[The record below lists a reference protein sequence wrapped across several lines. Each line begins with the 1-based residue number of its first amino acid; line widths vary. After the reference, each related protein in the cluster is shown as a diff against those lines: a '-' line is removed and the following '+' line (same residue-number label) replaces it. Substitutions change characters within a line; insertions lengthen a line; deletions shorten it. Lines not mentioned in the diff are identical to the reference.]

1 MSLFPSTL
9 TGRILDDGVTEPP
22 VIELQGISAGQLA
35 TVLTAYTPQTEHTA
49 HTAAIGVNAAAIAAL
64 QGQVAALPAAPDLT
78 PYALASDLAAA
89 EGSILANASGLVAV
103 NTSLTQGLATKA
115 NQSALDALQVEVD
128 GKSTPASVDLKLANH
143 PTTAAMNS
151 SIASANNATLATVAA
166 TYALKSVVDQ
176 LALDVAARQTAAE
189 VSQAIATALLPMA
202 STSDLTAAVALRTTP
217 ADVSQLIATAL
228 LPYVQQTALDAALAL
243 QDGRL
248 DAAEALIAALQA
260 AGYQTSGDLAT
271 ALLGYVTQ
279 GAYDAGQALQ
289 DSRLDA
295 ADAAILALQN
305 AGPYAT
311 SGDLTSLQVSLQSA
325 IDGLLAE
332 IATLGGATNLVNAPA
347 WQGEITFDL
356 LAGTNQVRN
365 LHAVA
370 PLSIQLA
377 NDNWTLSFSVDSY
390 STAQTDALLLPKASE
405 AWVTT
410 QLGGYYTIQ
419 GTDDAITAALTNH
432 FTRAEATANLVAGI
446 TECKDYT
453 DTSLLDYSDTAQM
466 IQAIAD
472 ALVPFGTIV
481 QRDAAIAA
489 ALAAYYTSAQT
500 DSAIAA
506 GLATID
512 LSPYWTIAQVQ
523 AAITAAL
530 VPVTLS
536 NGQSWTGG
544 PTFNLLRGSNVLRN
558 LSVAGALTATFQ
570 NLDDTILIESDS
582 YARSETYTQLE
593 TGAAITAA
601 LDALN
606 LSQYR
611 TEAQVLALIAGE
623 LVPYWDQSEVS
634 SFVAGELSNY
644 ATNSS
649 VSSSISSALSSYDSS
664 SQVDNKIITA
674 LLDFY
679 TRAETDQAIADAV
692 SGGTDLSAYYTSAQT
707 DQEIADAIAGLV
719 GVYVRWTELQAP
731 IINEI
736 NIALLDY
743 DTSAQVDAKI
753 SGAGFL
759 DQTAGDAR
767 YFVRAPGAESGQV
780 FNLIQEQFTPRIVR
794 NLLLEAP
801 LVGDAILG
809 NQSTLRIRS
818 DSWSKAEADAR
829 FLRTNDLGPLD
840 ARYFPVAP
848 GAEGSGIYN
857 LIQTQFTPKI
867 IRNLLC
873 QSPLSAQPILG
884 NGSTLQ
890 ISCDCWSKGQSD
902 TRYPRIANFNSLGQ
916 RVTDL
921 ENSPGVDPTADLTV
935 NSLTATSFVETPQL
949 QSAAGDLQIQNA
961 LVTVRKEDG
970 ALLAS
975 FADGGISLDRDVTV
989 AAASTLNATTADFA
1003 QLLVGSTAASGTF
1016 NSSSS
1021 VTANLEVVSNL
1032 RVEAP
1037 LVRCDPAAAELTIQ
1051 GGTNGVLVDNALR
1064 VNGALAPEASLPFLT
1079 LSGGSSGVQVLSPLL
1094 EQIAVGA
1101 SGETV
1106 GMVIRNASPT
1116 GAASLLLDSN
1126 NQNGVAELVVLSGGG
1141 VQINSFQQFIS
1152 FNNTSG
1158 LANMAIEPNI
1168 GGSNDGE
1175 VIFGYGSVNLSDRAL
1190 KENVRAIPEEELQQT
1205 FDAVEPQL
1213 FDRIDGGKEQIGFVA
1228 QDVQASGKL
1237 GATMCKTKSL
1247 DGRELMALDYQKLS
1261 VVLWGIVKKLQ
1272 RRVEKLERKKGRKDD
1287 SE

>member
-1 MSLFPSTL
+1 
-9 TGRILDDGVTEPP
+9 
-22 VIELQGISAGQLA
+22 
-35 TVLTAYTPQTEHTA
+35 
-49 HTAAIGVNAAAIAAL
+49 
-64 QGQVAALPAAPDLT
+64 
-78 PYALASDLAAA
+78 
-89 EGSILANASGLVAV
+89 
-103 NTSLTQGLATKA
+103 
-115 NQSALDALQVEVD
+115 
-128 GKSTPASVDLKLANH
+128 
-143 PTTAAMNS
+143 
-151 SIASANNATLATVAA
+151 
-166 TYALKSVVDQ
+166 
-176 LALDVAARQTAAE
+176 
-189 VSQAIATALLPMA
+189 MA
-202 STSDLTAAVALRTTP
+202 
-217 ADVSQLIATAL
+217 
-228 LPYVQQTALDAALAL
+228 
-243 QDGRL
+243 
-248 DAAEALIAALQA
+248 
-260 AGYQTSGDLAT
+260 
-271 ALLGYVTQ
+271 
-279 GAYDAGQALQ
+279 
-289 DSRLDA
+289 
-295 ADAAILALQN
+295 
-305 AGPYAT
+305 
-311 SGDLTSLQVSLQSA
+311 
-325 IDGLLAE
+325 
-332 IATLGGATNLVNAPA
+332 
-347 WQGEITFDL
+347 ITFDL

-370 PLSIQLA
+370 PLTIQLA

-466 IQAIAD
+466 NQAIAD

-767 YFVRAPGAESGQV
+767 YFVRAPGAESGQIW
-780 FNLIQEQFTPRIVR
+780 NLVQEQFTPRIVR

-818 DSWSKAEADAR
+818 DSWSKAEADSR

-857 LIQTQFTPKI
+857 LIQTQFTP
-867 IRNLLC
+867 NNPEPAVPN
-873 QSPLSAQPILG
+873 SPLRPAHP
-884 NGSTLQ
+884 
-890 ISCDCWSKGQSD
+890 
-902 TRYPRIANFNSLGQ
+902 GQ
-916 RVTDL
+916 RQHPPDL
-921 ENSPGVDPTADLTV
+921 LRLLEQRSERRPLPPHRQFQQSGPAGHGPG
-935 NSLTATSFVETPQL
+935 E
-949 QSAAGDLQIQNA
+949 QSG
-961 LVTVRKEDG
+961 RG
-970 ALLAS
+970 PR
-975 FADGGISLDRDVTV
+975 GGPHR
-989 AAASTLNATTADFA
+989 
-1003 QLLVGSTAASGTF
+1003 QQPHGH
-1016 NSSSS
+1016 
-1021 VTANLEVVSNL
+1021 EL
-1032 RVEAP
+1032 RGHA
-1037 LVRCDPAAAELTIQ
+1037 AAAERSGRPPNPKRPGDRPQ
-1051 GGTNGVLVDNALR
+1051 GGRRPAGLLR
-1064 VNGALAPEASLPFLT
+1064 GRRHQPGPGRHGGRGQHAQRDDGGFRPATGGQHGRQRRLQFVEQRHRQ
-1079 LSGGSSGVQVLSPLL
+1079 SGGS
-1094 EQIAVGA
+1094 
-1101 SGETV
+1101 
-1106 GMVIRNASPT
+1106 
-1116 GAASLLLDSN
+1116 
-1126 NQNGVAELVVLSGGG
+1126 
-1141 VQINSFQQFIS
+1141 
-1152 FNNTSG
+1152 
-1158 LANMAIEPNI
+1158 
-1168 GGSNDGE
+1168 
-1175 VIFGYGSVNLSDRAL
+1175 
-1190 KENVRAIPEEELQQT
+1190 
-1205 FDAVEPQL
+1205 
-1213 FDRIDGGKEQIGFVA
+1213 
-1228 QDVQASGKL
+1228 
-1237 GATMCKTKSL
+1237 
-1247 DGRELMALDYQKLS
+1247 
-1261 VVLWGIVKKLQ
+1261 
-1272 RRVEKLERKKGRKDD
+1272 
-1287 SE
+1287 

>member
-1 MSLFPSTL
+1 M
-9 TGRILDDGVTEPP
+9 
-22 VIELQGISAGQLA
+22 
-35 TVLTAYTPQTEHTA
+35 
-49 HTAAIGVNAAAIAAL
+49 
-64 QGQVAALPAAPDLT
+64 
-78 PYALASDLAAA
+78 
-89 EGSILANASGLVAV
+89 
-103 NTSLTQGLATKA
+103 
-115 NQSALDALQVEVD
+115 
-128 GKSTPASVDLKLANH
+128 
-143 PTTAAMNS
+143 
-151 SIASANNATLATVAA
+151 
-166 TYALKSVVDQ
+166 
-176 LALDVAARQTAAE
+176 
-189 VSQAIATALLPMA
+189 
-202 STSDLTAAVALRTTP
+202 
-217 ADVSQLIATAL
+217 
-228 LPYVQQTALDAALAL
+228 
-243 QDGRL
+243 
-248 DAAEALIAALQA
+248 
-260 AGYQTSGDLAT
+260 
-271 ALLGYVTQ
+271 
-279 GAYDAGQALQ
+279 
-289 DSRLDA
+289 
-295 ADAAILALQN
+295 
-305 AGPYAT
+305 
-311 SGDLTSLQVSLQSA
+311 
-325 IDGLLAE
+325 
-332 IATLGGATNLVNAPA
+332 
-347 WQGEITFDL
+347 
-356 LAGTNQVRN
+356 
-365 LHAVA
+365 
-370 PLSIQLA
+370 
-377 NDNWTLSFSVDSY
+377 
-390 STAQTDALLLPKASE
+390 
-405 AWVTT
+405 
-410 QLGGYYTIQ
+410 
-419 GTDDAITAALTNH
+419 
-432 FTRAEATANLVAGI
+432 AGI

-466 IQAIAD
+466 NQAIAD
-472 ALVPFGTIV
+472 ALMPYGTAA

-489 ALAAYYTSAQT
+489 ALASYYTSAQT

-512 LSPYWTIAQVQ
+512 LSPYWTIPQVQ

-582 YARSETYTQLE
+582 YARGETYTQLE
-593 TGAAITAA
+593 TAGAITAA
-601 LDALN
+601 IDALN

-623 LVPYWDQSEVS
+623 LVPFWDQSEVS
-634 SFVAGELSNY
+634 SFVAGELANY
-644 ATNSS
+644 QTSS
-649 VSSSISSALSSYDSS
+649 QVSSAISSALSSYDDS

-692 SGGTDLSAYYTSAQT
+692 TAGTDLSNYYTISETQSYVANELLAYYPRTELDSQLTATFTQYWTSGRTQT
-707 DQEIADAIAGLV
+707 EIDDAIA
-719 GVYVRWTELQAP
+719 
-731 IINEI
+731 
-736 NIALLDY
+736 
-743 DTSAQVDAKI
+743 
-753 SGAGFL
+753 GAGFL

-767 YFVRAPGAESGQV
+767 YFVRAPGTESGQV

-829 FLRTNDLGPLD
+829 FLRANDLGPLD

-902 TRYPRIANFNSLGQ
+902 TRYPLIANFNSLGQ

-921 ENSPGVDPTADLTV
+921 ENSPGVDPSADLTV

-949 QSAAGDLQIQNA
+949 QSAAADLQIQNA
-961 LVTVRKEDG
+961 LVTVRKEDS

-989 AAASTLNATTADFA
+989 AAASTLNVTTADFA
-1003 QLLVGSTAASGTF
+1003 QLLVGGTAASGTF

-1032 RVEAP
+1032 
-1037 LVRCDPAAAELTIQ
+1037 Q
-1051 GGTNGVLVDNALR
+1051 GGTNGVLVDSSLR

-1079 LSGGSSGVQVLSPLL
+1079 LSGGSGGVQVLSPLL

-1101 SGETV
+1101 PGETV

-1158 LANMAIEPNI
+1158 LANLAIEPNI

-1175 VIFGYGSVNLSDRAL
+1175 VIFGYGFVNLSDRAL

-1272 RRVEKLERKKGRKDD
+1272 KRVEKLEKKKGRKDD